1 MSAQNCAHIFSPTP
15 VCFSVFNQ
23 GKISHVDDDNLLV
36 STGGGQNGS
45 PFIFIHMLSIA
56 GRSSAL
62 NQGSAFCLPPRGPW
76 IRASFLPSSSTY
88 LAERTNRSSS
98 WNFSPLMMMVRDA
111 QSKFDAAMMMVVFRR
126 YDRVDTLSFTIS
138 PFQGSCFSNYMQSSQ
153 YRCIICDILL

>member
-1 MSAQNCAHIFSPTP
+1 MPFASLYSTSWNFSPLMMMVRDVNRKFDLHTFFHA
-15 VCFSVFNQ
+15 VCFFVFNQ

-111 QSKFDAAMMMVVFRR
+111 QSIIRCGDDDGCV
-126 YDRVDTLSFTIS
+126 
-138 PFQGSCFSNYMQSSQ
+138 SS
-153 YRCIICDILL
+153 LW